1 VNGASGGQGQG
12 APRRFRDAL
21 AQAQAEWTAAD
32 PARQAGRAGCRV
44 SAAGVL
50 VPYFG
55 RSHLVT
61 HPEGSVSA
69 DGQPAHAAVAILVLH
84 YLVRADGT
92 PAAGVWQAF
101 RELPDGLFYAPSF
114 ASRTEA
120 PVAAAFGGGDPSAGR
135 DLAAFRAA
143 ATAAG
148 GDALDLAD
156 ASFAFQALPQ
166 LRLAALLWEGDE
178 DFPAE
183 ARIVFDAA
191 AGHYLPAEDLAGLGE
206 ALARKLTAG
215 R

>member
-1 VNGASGGQGQG
+1 MSGASRGQSQG
-12 APRRFRDAL
+12 APRRFRDAFE
-21 AQAQAEWTAAD
+21 QAQAEWAVAD
-32 PARQAGRAGCRV
+32 SARQAGRAGCRA
-44 SAAGVL
+44 SADGVL

-55 RSHLVT
+55 RLHLVT
-61 HPEGSVSA
+61 HPGGIVSA
-69 DGQPAHAAVAILVLH
+69 EGKPAHAAVAILVLH

-114 ASRTEA
+114 ASRAEA
-120 PVAAAFGGGDPSAGR
+120 PVAAVFGGGDLSAGR
-135 DLAAFRAA
+135 DLEAFGVAAL
-143 ATAAG
+143 AAG
-148 GDALDLAD
+148 GEALDLAD
-156 ASFAFQALPQ
+156 ASFSFQALPQ

-183 ARIVFDAA
+183 ARILFDAA

-206 ALARKLTAG
+206 VLTRKLTGA

>member
-1 VNGASGGQGQG
+1 MGRSEG

-21 AQAQAEWTAAD
+21 AQAQAEWAAAD
-32 PARQAGRAGCRV
+32 PARQAGRAGCRA
-44 SAAGVL
+44 SAGGVA

-55 RSHLVT
+55 RLHLVT
-61 HPEGSVSA
+61 HPDGGVSV
-69 DGQPAHAAVAILVLH
+69 DGKPVHAAVAILVLH
-84 YLVRADGT
+84 YLVRADGA
-92 PAAGVWQAF
+92 PAAGAWQAF
-101 RELPDGLFYAPSF
+101 RDLPDGLFYAPSF
-114 ASRTEA
+114 ADRAEA
-120 PVAAAFGGGDPSAGR
+120 PIAVAFGGGDPSDER
-135 DLAAFRAA
+135 DLEAFRGA

-148 GDALDLAD
+148 GEALDLAD
-156 ASFAFQALPQ
+156 ASFSFQALPQ

-206 ALARKLTAG
+206 ALTRKLTGG

>member
-1 VNGASGGQGQG
+1 MSGASGGRSEG

-44 SAAGVL
+44 SADGVV
-50 VPYFG
+50 VPFFG
-55 RSHLVT
+55 RPHLVT
-61 HPEGSVSA
+61 HPDGGVSA
-69 DGQPAHAAVAILVLH
+69 DGKAVHAAVAILVLH

-92 PAAGVWQAF
+92 PAAGAWLAF
-101 RELPDGLFYAPSF
+101 RDLPDGLFYAPSF
-114 ASRTEA
+114 ASRAEA
-120 PVAAAFGGGDPSAGR
+120 PIAAAFGGGDPSAGR
-135 DLAAFRAA
+135 DLEAFRAA
-143 ATAAG
+143 ALAAG
-148 GDALDLAD
+148 GEALDLAD
-156 ASFAFQALPQ
+156 ASFSFQALPQ

-206 ALARKLTAG
+206 ALTRKLTGG